1 MSTSIATAAGPSP
14 SHDGPDR
21 HAGGIQVIARA
32 AAILRALSEAGR
44 GMSYGEIAAR
54 VDLPRST
61 VQRIVQALIGET
73 LVAVDADGIS
83 IGAGI
88 ARLAASSSRPD
99 LQAALRV
106 HLHALHRRVDETVD
120 LSQLSGAHLRFI
132 EQMVSTQEL
141 RVAPSRETMFPLYCT
156 ANGKAALATMPDR
169 AIARLLGDAW
179 YAYTPHTIAT
189 LPALLADIAA
199 VRRTGF
205 AYDRQEHSDGV
216 CAIGISVVPPEGPP
230 YAISIAV
237 PQARFERVLPEL
249 KAALLACRAEVLAT
263 LGTRVV
269 HTASMR

>member
-1 MSTSIATAAGPSP
+1 MFTMPATSPP
-14 SHDGPDR
+14 DPRDR

-32 AAILRALSEAGR
+32 AAILRTLSEADG
-44 GMSYGEIAAR
+44 GTSYGELAKH

-61 VQRIVQALIGET
+61 VQRIVQALLAEK

-83 IGAGI
+83 VGVGI
-88 ARLAASSSRPD
+88 ARLAAASSRPD
-99 LQAALRV
+99 LQAALRA

-120 LSQLSGAHLRFI
+120 LSQMSGAHLRFI
-132 EQMVSTQEL
+132 EQLVSTQEL
-141 RVAPSRETMFPLYCT
+141 RVAQSRETMFPLYCT
-156 ANGKAALATMPDR
+156 ANGKAALATMSDR

-179 YAYTPHTIAT
+179 YAYTPLTIAT
-189 LPALLADIAA
+189 LPALLVDIAE

-230 YAISIAV
+230 YAMSIAV

-249 KAALLACRAEVLAT
+249 KVALVACRAEVLAT

-269 HTASMR
+269 HRAPMGNT